1 MMPLIFERRRQK
13 VFFKA
18 LFDCELDHL
27 RAILQIKPHLLV
39 NMKDPITHWLPLIW
53 ASWNGNLEAVEI
65 LVSHGAAVD
74 IRDNHGFTP
83 LFEAT
88 RGNHAST
95 VQFLLNHGASINTQN
110 NYGCTALLVACVRN
124 HASTVHVLLD
134 HGADANIGSGKGST
148 PLLGA
153 FNHPSMV
160 ELLLQHGADANARDT
175 RNGNTPLFVAI
186 EWDCTAVLRLLLKFG
201 ADIDIQNKV
210 GNTPL
215 FHAIE
220 WNRRADVDI
229 TSRPIFGTK
238 RHQST
243 QNSQVKIM
251 EILVHHG
258 ASVNVK
264 NKLGDT
270 PLDWAMVRGSSSS
283 IYLVQWLL
291 GQGADVNARNAAGE
305 TPLWRALKHCIKY
318 VAHILVEHGAD
329 IHAPHKMANTTT
341 TTPFVYACCEMG
353 DLSLIYSMILA
364 NPDTVTVRE

>member
-1 MMPLIFERRRQK
+1 MPWIFQRRRQK

-18 LFDCELDHL
+18 LFDCELDRL

-39 NMKDPITHWLPLIW
+39 NTKDPVTNWLPLLW

-83 LFEAT
+83 LSEAA
-88 RGNHAST
+88 RGNHASI
-95 VQFLLNHGASINTQN
+95 VQLLLNHGASINTLS
-110 NYGCTALLVACVRN
+110 NYGCTPLLVACVRN
-124 HASTVHVLLD
+124 HASIVHLLLD
-134 HGADANIGSGKGST
+134 HGADANIGNGKGST

-153 FNHPSMV
+153 LNQPSMV

-175 RNGNTPLFVAI
+175 GNGNTPLFVAI
-186 EWDCTAVLRLLLKFG
+186 EWDCTAVLRLLLRFG
-201 ADIDIQNKV
+201 ADINVQNKV

-220 WNRRADVDI
+220 WN
-229 TSRPIFGTK
+229 
-238 RHQST
+238 
-243 QNSQVKIM
+243 SQVEIM
-251 EILVHHG
+251 EILGHHG
-258 ASVNVK
+258 ASVNIK

-270 PLDWAMVRGSSSS
+270 PLDRAMMQGSSSS
-283 IYLVQWLL
+283 IHLVQWLL

-305 TPLWRALKHCIKY
+305 TPLWRALEHCIKD
-318 VAHILVEHGAD
+318 VARILVEHGAD
-329 IHAPHKMANTTT
+329 IHAPHKMANTTI
-341 TTPFVYACCEMG
+341 TPFVHACCEMG
-353 DLSLIYSMILA
+353 DLSLIYSMILT